1 MEEDKSDI
9 QSEIEL
15 DISSKEYH
23 AAITRSHYVDVATRT
38 CCQNKACG
46 IVFGFPS
53 FRRPHHCTRCGDV
66 FCRPCLQYFRRL
78 NVMAQ
83 FDPFGVLAKVC
94 MSCYEERSVCLLG
107 VTRSV
112 TDYFLEYRGKD
123 REEQRQLTCDLV
135 LQKEKCATIRRFWRD
150 QLTVDIY
157 KECQR
162 LIDGFSKAVGTS
174 DTMMALTELRKILS
188 VPSWQKSTF
197 WQLDSGVTECRGCGK
212 RLGSKR
218 KHNCRVCGLA
228 LCKHCSVKELLLYF
242 PDDKPDRPRL
252 AIIRLEGCPEVEPRY
267 SLLLSCC
274 MQCKQ
279 EIAGNQTDNP
289 DWFLLPPG
297 SLRPEIYQF
306 EQLILFDDVFQ
317 RLEHQ
322 FRTTEVHDNL
332 DVIDGSK
339 NEQSEEKENDN
350 QVAARQDCLESYRST
365 YFQLNEMYKSS
376 KCILSHTRSK
386 VIQNVLM
393 AKRDSFIGMS
403 RKACRKAEG

>member
-1 MEEDKSDI
+1 MYAEAMEEDKSDI

-46 IVFGFPS
+46 IV
-53 FRRPHHCTRCGDV
+53 CGDV

-197 WQLDSGVTECRGCGK
+197 WQLDSGVTECRCCGK
-212 RLGSKR
+212 ILGSKR

-252 AIIRLEGCPEVEPRY
+252 AIIRLEG
-267 SLLLSCC
+267 
-274 MQCKQ
+274 

-297 SLRPEIYQF
+297 SLRPESYQF

-322 FRTTEVHDNL
+322 FRTTEVH
-332 DVIDGSK
+332 
-339 NEQSEEKENDN
+339 
-350 QVAARQDCLESYRST
+350 
-365 YFQLNEMYKSS
+365 
-376 KCILSHTRSK
+376 
-386 VIQNVLM
+386 
-393 AKRDSFIGMS
+393 AKRNSFIGMS

>member
-9 QSEIEL
+9 QSEIEF

-46 IVFGFPS
+46 I
-53 FRRPHHCTRCGDV
+53 
-66 FCRPCLQYFRRL
+66 
-78 NVMAQ
+78 
-83 FDPFGVLAKVC
+83 VC

-135 LQKEKCATIRRFWRD
+135 LQKEKCTTIRRFWRD

-242 PDDKPDRPRL
+242 TDDKPDRPRL
-252 AIIRLEGCPEVEPRY
+252 AIIRLEG
-267 SLLLSCC
+267 
-274 MQCKQ
+274 
-279 EIAGNQTDNP
+279 
-289 DWFLLPPG
+289 
-297 SLRPEIYQF
+297 
-306 EQLILFDDVFQ
+306 

-322 FRTTEVHDNL
+322 FRTTEVH
-332 DVIDGSK
+332 
-339 NEQSEEKENDN
+339 
-350 QVAARQDCLESYRST
+350 
-365 YFQLNEMYKSS
+365 
-376 KCILSHTRSK
+376 
-386 VIQNVLM
+386 

>member
-1 MEEDKSDI
+1 MEGDKSDI

-15 DISSKEYH
+15 DISFKEYH

-46 IVFGFPS
+46 IV
-53 FRRPHHCTRCGDV
+53 CGDV

-212 RLGSKR
+212 RLGK
-218 KHNCRVCGLA
+218 
-228 LCKHCSVKELLLYF
+228 LLLYF

-252 AIIRLEGCPEVEPRY
+252 AIIRLEG
-267 SLLLSCC
+267 
-274 MQCKQ
+274 

-322 FRTTEVHDNL
+322 FRTTEVH
-332 DVIDGSK
+332 
-339 NEQSEEKENDN
+339 
-350 QVAARQDCLESYRST
+350 AARQDCLESYRST

-386 VIQNVLM
+386 